1 MVRAPMKVTF
11 LGTGTSQ
18 GVPLVACDCAVCRS
32 PDPRNQRYRTS
43 IYVETGAQRI
53 VVDTTVDFRWQCLDF
68 DVRRV
73 DAVLITH
80 CHADHVMG
88 LDDIRRFNSLQ
99 RGPIPLY
106 AAPADLE
113 RLRTIFPYAI
123 REAPEYPG
131 YPCLHGHAV
140 TGPFHLGETKITPV
154 PLPHGKAQVTGY
166 VFQENGAPKCA
177 YFTDC
182 NAVAPGCVESIRGVP
197 VLILDAL
204 RENPHPTHL
213 SFRQALEV
221 ARQAGARKTYFIH
234 MCHEVD
240 HEQASRALPPGI
252 ELSYDGLQIEC

>member
-1 MVRAPMKVTF
+1 MKITF

-32 PDPRNQRYRTS
+32 PDPRNKRYRSS
-43 IYVETGAQRI
+43 IYVEAAEHKV

-99 RGPIPLY
+99 NGPIPLY
-106 AAPADLE
+106 ASPESLE
-113 RLRTIFPYAI
+113 RLKTIFPYAI
-123 REAPEYPG
+123 RKAPQYPG
-131 YPCLHGHAV
+131 YPCLHGKAV
-140 TGPFHLGETKITPV
+140 TAPFRLGETKITPV
-154 PLPHGKAQVTGY
+154 PLPHGKSQVYGY
-166 VFQENGAPKCA
+166 IFQENGAAQCA
-177 YFTDC
+177 YLTDC
-182 NAVAPGCVESIRGVP
+182 KAVSAECLEQIRGVP

-204 RENPHPTHL
+204 RDKPHPTHL
-213 SFRQALEV
+213 SIGEALEV
-221 ARQAGARKTYFIH
+221 VAQAKPGQTFFIH

-240 HEQASRALPPGI
+240 HEQTNRALPPGV
-252 ELSYDGLQIEC
+252 ELAYDGLQVEC